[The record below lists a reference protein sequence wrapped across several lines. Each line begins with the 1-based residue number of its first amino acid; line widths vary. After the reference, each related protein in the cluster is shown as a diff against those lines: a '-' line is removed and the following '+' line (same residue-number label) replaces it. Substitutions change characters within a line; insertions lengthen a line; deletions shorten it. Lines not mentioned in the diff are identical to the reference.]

1 VFKIPTVLTADK
13 LLDKAFG
20 RAQKIKK
27 RDRKAER
34 ISKISS
40 AKDTLD
46 STLQKYVSRFPS
58 FDNLHRFYYELFDIL
73 LGIDTLKKSLGA
85 VDWGRKQINEIAR
98 HGIKEVKRQKDG
110 NLVLRQTY
118 GRISSVLYQINN
130 HLLFLER
137 ARKKLRK
144 VPFIDMDKP
153 TLIIAGYPNVG
164 KSSLM
169 RLISTA
175 EPTIASYPFTTK
187 EIIVGDMALE
197 DKKGK
202 RQIQIIEAPGLLDR
216 PHEKRSAIERQGLIA
231 LRYLSDLIVFIVDAS
246 LYCGYD
252 LKSQLNLLK
261 EIQSEFKG
269 DIIAVE
275 NKADI
280 GGGATDFLKISCISG
295 RGIEELKKGIMAR
308 LS

>member
-1 VFKIPTVLTADK
+1 VYKIPRVLTANE

-40 AKDTLD
+40 VKNTLD
-46 STLQKYVSRFPS
+46 STLQKYVSGFPS
-58 FDNLHRFYYELFDIL
+58 FDTLHRFYYELFDIL

-85 VDWGRKQINEIAR
+85 LDWGRKQINRIANQ
-98 HGIKEVKRQKDG
+98 GIKDVKRKKDD
-110 NLVLRQTY
+110 NIILKQTY
-118 GRISSVLYQINN
+118 GRISSVLYQIDN
-130 HLLFLER
+130 HLLYLEN
-137 ARKKLRK
+137 ARKKIRK
-144 VPFIDMDKP
+144 MPFIDMDKP
-153 TLIIAGYPNVG
+153 TVIMAGYPNVG

-169 RLISTA
+169 RLLTNA

-187 EIIVGDMALE
+187 EVIVGDMALE
-197 DKKGK
+197 DNNGE
-202 RQIQIIEAPGLLDR
+202 RQIQVLEIPGLLDR
-216 PHEKRSAIERQGLIA
+216 PHEKRNVIEQQGFIA
-231 LRYLSDLIVFIVDAS
+231 LRYLSGLIVFIIDAS
-246 LYCGYD
+246 LHCGYD
-252 LKSQLNLLK
+252 LEKQLNLLN

-275 NKADI
+275 NKTDI
-280 GGGATDFLKISCISG
+280 RGGATDFLKISCLTG
-295 RGIEELKKGIMAR
+295 RGIKKLKKEIMIR